1 VTVVVPRLLPVAV
14 SRARRRIVCSVLAG
28 VLLAGC
34 PASSGS
40 DEDGRN
46 PDSRSTASAFA
57 SWRDRPVVELV
68 FDVREDLRTVSGSE
82 KAVFTPDLRICEL
95 VFRAWPNK
103 PITDGQARYP
113 G

>member
-1 VTVVVPRLLPVAV
+1 LLPVAV
-14 SRARRRIVCSVLAG
+14 PVPAAESSAPYSRG

-34 PASSGS
+34 PGSSGS